1 MKAFDREALEHLAFN
16 IRRDIVATIAT
27 NGEGH
32 VGGALSA
39 TDIVA
44 VLYGAIMNYDPQD
57 PLHRDKLILSAGHKC
72 LTLYGAMAELGVID
86 KAELKTYNQLGT
98 RFPGHPDATKL
109 PCFDFSTG
117 SLGHGLPL
125 GCGYAMAAKLQGDSY
140 RTYVI
145 MGDGEQGEGSSGRP
159 PPLPPTRSWTIWW
172 PFWTRTP
179 FRSTAA
185 PAMSASPRTSRGATP
200 PSAGPSAPWTAMT
213 WARCTTRWRRSPS
226 RRASPPLSW
235 PRPPRARVSPSW
247 RIRQSIT
254 TGTRT
259 GRTPIGLWRNWTPLR
274 QKEGGRHER
283 SQKSI

>member
-39 TDIVA
+39 TDIVD

-145 MGDGEQGEGSSGRP
+145 MGDGEQGEGS
-159 PPLPPTRSWTIWW
+159 LWE
-172 PFWTRTP
+172 
-179 FRSTAA
+179 AA
-185 PAMSASPRTSRGATP
+185 AFAAHKKLDNLVAILDENS
-200 PSAGPSAPWTAMT
+200 
-213 WARCTTRWRRSPS
+213 
-226 RRASPPLSW
+226 LQ
-235 PRPPRARVSPSW
+235 
-247 RIRQSIT
+247 IN
-254 TGTRT
+254 
-259 GRTPIGLWRNWTPLR
+259 GRTCDVCKPTDF
-274 QKEGGRHER
+274 EGRYASFGWAVRSVDGNDVGALYDALAAVPFETGKPSLIVAKTTKSKGVSFLEDQAKYHHWNPNREDADRALAELDAVAAER
-283 SQKSI
+283 GWQA